1 MNIKS
6 FRIRK
11 YRNVEDSGEI
21 ELLDKLT
28 CIVGKNQSGKSA
40 LLKALHKFNP
50 HKAEPY
56 DMRREWPR
64 GQRTVRDPK
73 QIVCEVRFALDTVDL
88 EHLAKLTAQTMTAT
102 EVLITKDYEGNFEI
116 NFPEQPA
123 LFPEALHPNDI
134 DKACEALV
142 QPGDAVGDQ
151 FRTAARESI
160 EEAKRLAKEGRFSE
174 LSALRA

>member
-40 LLKALHKFNP
+40 LLKALHKFHP
-50 HKAEPY
+50 HKPEPY

-64 GQRTVRDPK
+64 GQRTIRDLK
-73 QIVCEVRFALDTVDL
+73 QIVCEVRFTLENAEL
-88 EHLAKLTAQTMTAT
+88 EHLADLTAQPMVAT
-102 EVLITKDYEGNFEI
+102 EVLIT
-116 NFPEQPA
+116 
-123 LFPEALHPNDI
+123 
-134 DKACEALV
+134 
-142 QPGDAVGDQ
+142 
-151 FRTAARESI
+151 T
-160 EEAKRLAKEGRFSE
+160 
-174 LSALRA
+174 